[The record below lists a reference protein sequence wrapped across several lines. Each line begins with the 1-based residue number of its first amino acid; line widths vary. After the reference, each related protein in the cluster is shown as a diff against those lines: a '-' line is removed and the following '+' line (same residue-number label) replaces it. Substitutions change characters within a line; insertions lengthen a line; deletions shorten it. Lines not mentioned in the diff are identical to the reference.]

1 MLDFLADRTSKSPD
15 KLAVIHKDSY
25 LSYSQLNQKVNSMC
39 SQLSKHKVGLNSKVG
54 ILLPNCV
61 EFIVFIHAM
70 IRLKATVVPINIRLT
85 ASEIEWQINQ
95 AEVTHIICNEDT
107 EYKVENSGKLTIL
120 SLNPSDHPHIT
131 PLTDVNDQQI
141 DVNLEIDLNNS
152 QGILFTSG
160 TTGKPKGAIVSL
172 SNQYYSALASSERLG
187 SFPSDRWIL
196 CIPLYH
202 VGGLSV
208 VFRCCINGTTIIL
221 HDKFD
226 EQMIS
231 NSIEKNDATLI
242 SVVPVMLQRLIEY
255 SYSKLRSLRVILVG
269 GDNTPTQLLNQCIKL
284 NLPIAITYGSTE
296 TVSQFATSFGKDL
309 QDYPNSVGK
318 PLQYGSFRIVDDLE
332 NEVQTG
338 DIGEIVVKGSNVISG
353 YINQQNE
360 LYFTSQNEFKT
371 GDLGYT
377 DVQNNLYIIQ
387 RRSDLIIS
395 GGENIYPKEIEDVL
409 NAHEEIIE
417 SCIVGLPDEQWGSTP
432 AALIVKLKN
441 SNLDKSSI
449 ISYLEYKVAKY
460 KIPRRIKFTENLP
473 RTHTGKIIRNKV
485 KEILSEK

>member
-85 ASEIEWQINQ
+85 SSEIEWQINQ

-231 NSIEKNDATLI
+231 NSIEKNDATMI
-242 SVVPVMLQRLIEY
+242 SVVPVML
-255 SYSKLRSLRVILVG
+255 
-269 GDNTPTQLLNQCIKL
+269 
-284 NLPIAITYGSTE
+284 
-296 TVSQFATSFGKDL
+296 
-309 QDYPNSVGK
+309 
-318 PLQYGSFRIVDDLE
+318 
-332 NEVQTG
+332 
-338 DIGEIVVKGSNVISG
+338 
-353 YINQQNE
+353 
-360 LYFTSQNEFKT
+360 
-371 GDLGYT
+371 
-377 DVQNNLYIIQ
+377 
-387 RRSDLIIS
+387 
-395 GGENIYPKEIEDVL
+395 
-409 NAHEEIIE
+409 
-417 SCIVGLPDEQWGSTP
+417 
-432 AALIVKLKN
+432 
-441 SNLDKSSI
+441 
-449 ISYLEYKVAKY
+449 
-460 KIPRRIKFTENLP
+460 
-473 RTHTGKIIRNKV
+473 
-485 KEILSEK
+485 